1 MENTGERLL
10 TEIVN
15 QNAIEH
21 IHRYAFALQ
30 YVKNKNVID
39 IASGEGYGSNILAS
53 VANAVIGIDISKEA
67 IEHAN
72 NKYKRENL
80 SYIHGSADNIP
91 IESNSIDVVVSF
103 ETIEHHYK
111 HQEMMTEIK
120 RILNPNGLLI
130 ISSPDKLHYSLIPK
144 YDNKYHVK
152 ELFVEEFKNLIVN
165 NFTYSIFL
173 NQKLSYCSLIVP
185 IEKVNFY
192 EFSGDFN
199 MVEKNEGIRNPIY
212 NIAIASQKNIENIFS
227 SSFNGE
233 IILEHINDVHKKLE
247 EKNIII
253 NEILHSKTYWVG
265 KIILAPFLFV
275 KEKLLYF
282 LK

>member
-173 NQKLSYCSLIVP
+173 NQKLSY
-185 IEKVNFY
+185 
-192 EFSGDFN
+192 
-199 MVEKNEGIRNPIY
+199 
-212 NIAIASQKNIENIFS
+212 
-227 SSFNGE
+227 
-233 IILEHINDVHKKLE
+233 
-247 EKNIII
+247 
-253 NEILHSKTYWVG
+253 
-265 KIILAPFLFV
+265 
-275 KEKLLYF
+275 
-282 LK
+282 

>member
-1 MENTGERLL
+1 M
-10 TEIVN
+10 TESFSQI
-15 QNAIEH
+15 AIEH

-53 VANAVIGIDISKEA
+53 AANAVTGIDISKEA
-67 IEHAN
+67 IDHAK

-212 NIAIASQKNIENIFS
+212 NIAIASQENIENIFS
-227 SSFNGE
+227 SSFDGE
-233 IILEHINDVHKKLE
+233 KVFNQIMEVYGKLDKKTRMIE
-247 EKNIII
+247 
-253 NEILHSKTYWVG
+253 EILNSKSYKLG
-265 KIILAPFLFV
+265 RFLLKPLSKIKSLINA
-275 KEKLLYF
+275 
-282 LK
+282 